1 MFTDSSFGGA
11 SVTQTGLDEL
21 IDELPLGVL
30 FLGQGGSLKR
40 ANPVGRQL
48 LDGFVGVEL
57 ERLLVQ
63 MTSRA
68 IATGHLVEAVM
79 SAGALGELRILLAT
93 AASGG
98 GAGFI
103 AFIERSATTRL
114 RAEIQILRTL
124 LTCLT
129 VRESPRDALE
139 PGLASLAGTLAS
151 GYVIL
156 FELDPATQMLSA
168 LTHVAVPAEHQSML
182 LPHQVGPLT
191 SSVGRA
197 VQLGAPVHLSQLSR
211 APFRLERSLHKGEGC
226 SGLALPVRN
235 GKETLGA
242 IFVCAPVGMLGEG
255 ELRLVQ
261 GLADTLGALIDR
273 ARQDDLL
280 RREQRAR
287 QSLMDNLP
295 DAVVESTGGVI
306 SLAGGRVQPILG
318 RTVAELV
325 GTQVADLLVPG
336 DREAFAEKVRAG
348 ASATTPPI
356 AQVNVQQPGNKLVPV
371 EVSLQR
377 VSGEEGGP
385 MRAVFRDVSER
396 KALEADMQRAKA
408 VAVQR
413 EKMALIGQLAASI
426 THEINNPLAF
436 VRSNLEVIGSVLT
449 GNEGEKAPSPHSAR
463 LMKECVLESLQGLD
477 RVSTIIHALKKMA
490 KRRSSEVVEFDAAAA
505 LREAVLI
512 FERAKLGTCT
522 IALGIGDEAP
532 AVQSGLE
539 TTAAGKGALP
549 AVLGSPGGLSQ
560 VLLNLMD
567 NALDA
572 MGGNGRLEITA
583 RHTDTAVE
591 IRVRDHGPG
600 IAEEARAHLFEP
612 YFSTKDDGKGSGLG
626 LYLSKEILES
636 GGGSLTYET
645 GPEGTTF
652 VAALPLVGKKAA

>member
-30 FLGQGGSLKR
+30 SLGPGGSLKR

-48 LDGFVGVEL
+48 LDGFAGAEL
-57 ERLLVQ
+57 ERLLAQ

-68 IATGHLVEAVM
+68 VATGRLVEAVM
-79 SAGALGELRILLAT
+79 SAGALGELRILLAS
-93 AASGG
+93 ASGG
-98 GAGFI
+98 GGGFV

-156 FELDPATQMLSA
+156 FELDQATQMLSA

-235 GKETLGA
+235 GQETLGA
-242 IFVCAPVGMLGEG
+242 IFVCAPLGMLGEG

-318 RTVAELV
+318 RSVAELV
-325 GTQVADLLVPG
+325 GTQVADLLAPA

-348 ASATTPPI
+348 ASASTPPI
-356 AQVNVQQPGNKLVPV
+356 AQVNVQQPGNKMVPV

-449 GNEGEKAPSPHSAR
+449 GHEGEKAPSPHSAR

-490 KRRSSEVVEFDAAAA
+490 KRRSSEVVEFDPAAA

-522 IALGIGDEAP
+522 ITLGIGDEPP
-532 AVQSGLE
+532 ALQSGSDA
-539 TTAAGKGALP
+539 TSKGTLP

-583 RHTDTAVE
+583 RHSATAVE
-591 IRVRDHGPG
+591 ICVRDHGPG
-600 IAEEARAHLFEP
+600 IADEARAHLFEP

-636 GGGSLTYET
+636 GGGSLTYQT
-645 GPEGTTF
+645 GPQGTTF
-652 VAALPLVGKKAA
+652 VVALPLVGKKAA